1 VRPWLTA
8 ASGAIIGAMLPR
20 IAAATL
26 LISALV
32 LPCVWMH
39 TKLPYHKNR
48 RSDTALFRFEEKGK
62 AGFINLDGEVV
73 IPPKFDVGWSSE
85 RGFCGRAIAC
95 PRQR

>member
-1 VRPWLTA
+1 MRPLLTA
-8 ASGAIIGAMLPR
+8 ASGVIIGAMLPR
-20 IAAATL
+20 IAAATS
-26 LISALV
+26 LISALM

-39 TKLPYHKNR
+39 TKLPCHKNR

-62 AGFINLDGEVV
+62 AGFIILDGEVV

-85 RGFCGRAIAC
+85 EDFVEGLSPV